1 MSIRVAGCAS
11 RSFIIGIRLCP
22 PARIR
27 ASGPY
32 LASRLR
38 ACSTLD
44 AFSYSTCAGTC
55 MRPPSDS
62 GPHQQSTRANTGG
75 PRGDNGMVMT
85 LTQLNAFVLVARLG
99 SVTAAANALGVS
111 EPAVSQALS
120 ALRQHLGDQ
129 LLTRGPAG
137 MTLTAGGSRL
147 LSSASQIVV
156 LGAEAHAAVRAAQG
170 APEQLR
176 VVATST
182 VAEFVIGPLM
192 EAFTKRFGG
201 SVEVSVGVAVTK
213 EMSVLITNRLAD
225 VAISSAIPEDP
236 GMALATEPIFKYRLV
251 VVTAGQP
258 RLRGGPRQWLWFVD
272 PSGTDPGSETGQ
284 LLTSLGIPE
293 EQVRVFP
300 NQTAAWAAAAD
311 GTGVAPAVEHLI
323 AQRLRRGELSRVEA
337 PGCKLDACWYVTLL
351 ERQHQSVAA
360 SSFRRYLG
368 TPEAMH
374 LMRSPAGGVP
384 PSRFRPPVYVTIWS

>member
-1 MSIRVAGCAS
+1 
-11 RSFIIGIRLCP
+11 
-22 PARIR
+22 
-27 ASGPY
+27 
-32 LASRLR
+32 
-38 ACSTLD
+38 
-44 AFSYSTCAGTC
+44 
-55 MRPPSDS
+55 
-62 GPHQQSTRANTGG
+62 
-75 PRGDNGMVMT
+75 MT

-182 VAEFVIGPLM
+182 VAEFVISPLM
-192 EAFTKRFGG
+192 EAFTRRYPG

-213 EMSVLITNRLAD
+213 EMGVLVANRLAD
-225 VAISSAIPEDP
+225 VAISPSVPDDP
-236 GMALATEPIFKYRLV
+236 ALAVVTEPIFRYRVV

-258 RLRGGPRQWLWFVD
+258 SLRGNPRQWRWLTD
-272 PSGTDPGSETGQ
+272 PSGTDPGTGAGQ
-284 LLTSLGIPE
+284 LLGKLGIPE
-293 EQVRVFP
+293 NMIRVFP

-311 GTGVAPAVEHLI
+311 GAGAAPAVEHLV
-323 AQRLRRGELSRVEA
+323 AQQLRRGELSLVDV
-337 PGCKLDACWYVTLL
+337 PGVPMDACWQVSMLD
-351 ERQHQSVAA
+351 RQHRSAA
-360 SSFRRYLG
+360 VSSLRRFLG

-374 LMRSPAGGVP
+374 LMRSPGEGVP